1 MAGKIQAS
9 REHTDTGEHVRLLDD
24 GYPCQTFRGAASHAT
39 TLNNSERDTDVG
51 TARQEVYAT
60 SPVRWLVLIASATLN
75 FSSAMVCDN
84 GHVVGGHVMKRFIH
98 IIVHDCIVV
107 CVFYVVMCA
116 CARACVR
123 ACVRVCV
130 RACMHACSC
139 VCVCVFYLCV

>member
-9 REHTDTGEHVRLLDD
+9 RKHTDTGEHVRLLDD

-98 IIVHDCIVV
+98 LVVHDCIVV

-116 CARACVR
+116 CTRVRACGCAFVR
-123 ACVRVCV
+123 ACVRVRVC
-130 RACMHACSC
+130 AC
-139 VCVCVFYLCV
+139 VCIFMRVNFE